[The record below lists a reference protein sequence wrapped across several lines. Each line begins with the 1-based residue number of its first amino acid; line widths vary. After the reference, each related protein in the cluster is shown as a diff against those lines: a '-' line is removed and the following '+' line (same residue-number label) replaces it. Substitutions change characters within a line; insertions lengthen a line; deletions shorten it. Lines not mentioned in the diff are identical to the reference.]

1 MPLLTFP
8 TAAWT
13 GYVFGLSILKRKQ
26 PLMISKQGGVW
37 TVLDDLTHSFAQ
49 NEAFI
54 FSFCLCNLVRKHI
67 FITYW
72 CGLCFI
78 VTYLTNAYFV

>member
-26 PLMISKQGGVW
+26 PLMISKQEGVW

-49 NEAFI
+49 NAAFI
-54 FSFCLCNLVRKHI
+54 FSFFIYYLLVCSLFH
-67 FITYW
+67 
-72 CGLCFI
+72 CHLPH
-78 VTYLTNAYFV
+78 